1 LADAK
6 FESKNFFLHCL
17 ILSFFLAHIQD
28 EEEEDGEEGE
38 ENLAQE
44 EEESSKRSPQIFP
57 NPFSSQSENPVA
69 SGMPD
74 RSIHGSILRN
84 DG

>member
-1 LADAK
+1 LRR
-6 FESKNFFLHCL
+6 L

-28 EEEEDGEEGE
+28 EEEGDGEEGE

-44 EEESSKRSPQIFP
+44 EEEESSKPSPQIFP
-57 NPFSSQSENPVA
+57 DPFSLQSENPVA

-74 RSIHGSILRN
+74 TVELV
-84 DG
+84 

>member
-6 FESKNFFLHCL
+6 SESKNVFLRRL

-28 EEEEDGEEGE
+28 EEEGDGEEGE
-38 ENLAQE
+38 ENLTQEE
-44 EEESSKRSPQIFP
+44 EEESSKSNPQIFSD
-57 NPFSSQSENPVA
+57 PFSSQSKNPVA

-74 RSIHGSILRN
+74 TVEPV
-84 DG
+84 

>member
-1 LADAK
+1 MDAK
-6 FESKNFFLHCL
+6 SESKNVFLHCL

-28 EEEEDGEEGE
+28 EEEGDGEEGE

-44 EEESSKRSPQIFP
+44 EEESSKPSPQIFP
-57 NPFSSQSENPVA
+57 DPFSSQSENPVA

-74 RSIHGSILRN
+74 KVERV
-84 DG
+84 